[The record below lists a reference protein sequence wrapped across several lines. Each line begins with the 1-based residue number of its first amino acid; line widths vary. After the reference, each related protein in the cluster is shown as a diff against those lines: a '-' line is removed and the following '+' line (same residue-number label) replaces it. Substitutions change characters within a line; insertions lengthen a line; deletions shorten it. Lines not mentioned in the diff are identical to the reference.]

1 VARPF
6 QMRVLIADDEP
17 IVWHDIADLIKRH
30 DDLEICG
37 EAANGEDA
45 IEKALS
51 LKPHLVLMDITMP
64 TMSGLD
70 AAQRILWAL
79 PTTAIIFITN
89 HDDLA
94 EAKRLGARG
103 YVRKTALLGGLVE
116 AIDAVRRNQTYF
128 EGGASNSKV

>member
-1 VARPF
+1 
-6 QMRVLIADDEP
+6 MRVLIVDDEP
-17 IVWHDIADLIKRH
+17 IVRRDIADLIKRH

-37 EAANGEDA
+37 EAANGEEA
-45 IEKALS
+45 IEKALI
-51 LKPHLVLMDITMP
+51 LKPHLVLIDITMP

-79 PTTAIIFITN
+79 PTTAVIFITN
-89 HDDLA
+89 HDDPQILA

-103 YVRKTALLGGLVE
+103 YVSKTALLGGLAK